1 MWVFMER
8 TVTFS
13 HTKLSLKPWLIGNG
27 SSASFVPLDHRELGL
42 FQLDIG
48 SLLDVCLFACV
59 LCMCLC
65 VYVCQMACLV

>member
-48 SLLDVCLFACV
+48 SLFVRVLVCL
-59 LCMCLC
+59 L
-65 VYVCQMACLV
+65 VC